1 MHVSVI
7 VTCYNEERNIR
18 DCLKTL
24 VNQTYSSDQYEV
36 IVVDGCSQDGTQSI
50 VKEFEKVY
58 HNVVLVVEPKKGTA
72 AGRNRGVVSGTV

>member
-7 VTCYNEERNIR
+7 VTCYNEEMNIS

-24 VNQTYSSDQYEV
+24 VNQTYSSDQYEI

-58 HNVVLVVEPKKGTA
+58 IALG
-72 AGRNRGVVSGTV
+72 NRV